1 MISPSTNSMTLW
13 SGSRTP
19 SFIGCCVSG
28 CFSRSSRVLITVT
41 PFCLAIPETVPLPLP
56 GGPIKKNACLKICL
70 QKEFHYKEQTADYFN
85 RDFYSIKFLP
95 VMDCGIVR
103 PKIERMVGAEE
114 EEGLPLPPPVLPQE
128 PLRQQNLHLPLP
140 AASKE

>member
-1 MISPSTNSMTLW
+1 
-13 SGSRTP
+13 
-19 SFIGCCVSG
+19 
-28 CFSRSSRVLITVT
+28 
-41 PFCLAIPETVPLPLP
+41 
-56 GGPIKKNACLKICL
+56 
-70 QKEFHYKEQTADYFN
+70 
-85 RDFYSIKFLP
+85 
-95 VMDCGIVR
+95 MDCGIVR